1 MQALFSCEFYEVFK
15 NNLFTEHLRAS
26 VSEPQKSWSN
36 ANITKNII
44 ICGNISLVLTL
55 WSDLFFAYI
64 ALKPISTFI
73 RQFYSGDLVNFAG
86 SAIIFF
92 FIALLINQWF
102 NQIAAMNLAAPSPV
116 VFLHWQSYLIVS
128 FYLFVPLQLFRSY
141 LTVTN
146 LSVPRS
152 LRHLRFLVKLFSCG
166 FSKSIRSSMGNSYC
180 KKDYKL
186 RWSKSSRY
194 YLRLQKMKK
203 NVTMPSFY
211 CSVSKL
217 WKKNPVFYVVK
228 NNLFLMRN
236 KLAKHFYAV
245 S

>member
-1 MQALFSCEFYEVFK
+1 MFSCEFYEIFK
-15 NNLFTEHLRAS
+15 NNLFTEHLRTS
-26 VSEPQKSWSN
+26 VSEPQKSWSS

-44 ICGNISLVLTL
+44 ICGNISLVITL
-55 WSDLFFAYI
+55 WSDIFFAYI
-64 ALKPISTFI
+64 ALKPISTFL
-73 RQFYSGDLVNFAG
+73 RQFYPGDLVNFAG

-152 LRHLRFLVKLFSCG
+152 LKHLRFLVKLFSCG
-166 FSKSIRSSMGNSYC
+166 FSKISAVQWVIVTVKRVTNSGEV
-180 KKDYKL
+180 KVVE
-186 RWSKSSRY
+186 Y
-194 YLRLQKMKK
+194 YLRLQKLKK

-228 NNLFLMRN
+228 NNLFLMR
-236 KLAKHFYAV
+236 KFLLL